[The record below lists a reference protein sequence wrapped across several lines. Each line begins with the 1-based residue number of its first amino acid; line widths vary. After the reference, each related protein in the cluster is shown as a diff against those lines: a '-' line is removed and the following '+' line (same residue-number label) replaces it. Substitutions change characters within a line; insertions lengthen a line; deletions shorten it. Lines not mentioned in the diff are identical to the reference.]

1 MNDRIEKNGDYFK
14 NAARMVGDKTR
25 PDRMTATMQ
34 TALKRGSIRMI
45 RSSQSD
51 VSIYRLKRR
60 KSLVG
65 LRGCIENRSL
75 AVMCLD
81 SV

>member
-1 MNDRIEKNGDYFK
+1 MNDRIETNGDYFK
-14 NAARMVGDKTR
+14 NADRMIGDKTR

-34 TALKRGSIRMI
+34 TVSKRGSIRMI
-45 RSSQSD
+45 RSSQFD
-51 VSIYRLKRR
+51 FSINRLNRR
-60 KSLVG
+60 TSLVG
-65 LRGCIENRSL
+65 LRGCIENSSL